1 MALPTTSKKVFTTLH
16 YQAGATLHRA
26 KLHELTT
33 TEIGNL
39 TTPVAGEL
47 AYGGDTHLKMYDG
60 SAWQNI
66 HRTGVALSTGSTFT
80 STLADGTAPF
90 AITSTSVVNNLNVDM
105 VDGCHASTSATASAI
120 PIYGTGGI
128 LKVGT
133 PVADDDASSKGYVD
147 NAVQGLDHKESV
159 KYTTTDN
166 ITLSGLSAQSNLDGT
181 PIAGDRILVNKLV
194 YVFQTPKRGD
204 IIALIPSHE
213 RSLHFIERIVA
224 LENDRVEVHGEKLLV
239 NGQLI
244 EEDYTQ
250 HERNGQDELGKP
262 AVFPPFKPYP
272 VPNYQPSFQWW
283 SNFSKFDQ
291 ESFNRV
297 FQDHLISPSEF
308 KQKFPDGNPF
318 TVPEGYV
325 FVMGDNRDNSLDS
338 RVWGPVALE
347 DIKGRADVIYWS
359 QGVGLLGKNE
369 IRLNRVGKSL

>member
-166 ITLSGLSAQSNLDGT
+166 IN
-181 PIAGDRILVNKLV
+181 
-194 YVFQTPKRGD
+194 
-204 IIALIPSHE
+204 
-213 RSLHFIERIVA
+213 
-224 LENDRVEVHGEKLLV
+224 
-239 NGQLI
+239 
-244 EEDYTQ
+244 
-250 HERNGQDELGKP
+250 
-262 AVFPPFKPYP
+262 
-272 VPNYQPSFQWW
+272 
-283 SNFSKFDQ
+283 
-291 ESFNRV
+291 
-297 FQDHLISPSEF
+297 
-308 KQKFPDGNPF
+308 
-318 TVPEGYV
+318 
-325 FVMGDNRDNSLDS
+325 
-338 RVWGPVALE
+338 
-347 DIKGRADVIYWS
+347 
-359 QGVGLLGKNE
+359 
-369 IRLNRVGKSL
+369 

>member
-1 MALPTTSKKVFTTLH
+1 MLLLLAYLLLIIFVYLIIHPFILSKISKILK
-16 YQAGATLHRA
+16 AGDLSF
-26 KLHELTT
+26 KNVVKMNFLLVGVQLVSLIISLILTFL
-33 TEIGNL
+33 NL
-39 TTPVAGEL
+39 TN
-47 AYGGDTHLKMYDG
+47 
-60 SAWQNI
+60 S
-66 HRTGVALSTGSTFT
+66 F
-80 STLADGTAPF
+80 
-90 AITSTSVVNNLNVDM
+90 
-105 VDGCHASTSATASAI
+105 I
-120 PIYGTGGI
+120 PIIISILALLLQIRIIRDKFDTNIAKSIVLYISIFIATVCVMIPTRTLVMTSYNMPSGNMEGTI
-128 LKVGT
+128 L
-133 PVADDDASSKGYVD
+133 
-147 NAVQGLDHKESV
+147 
-159 KYTTTDN
+159 
-166 ITLSGLSAQSNLDGT
+166 
-181 PIAGDRILVNKLV
+181 AGDRILVNKLA
-194 YVFQTPKRGD
+194 YVFQTPKKGD
-204 IIALIPSHE
+204 IIALIPPHE

-224 LENDRVEVHGEKLLV
+224 LENDKVEVQGEKLLV

-262 AVFPPFKPYP
+262 AVFPPFKSYP

-347 DIKGRADVIYWS
+347 DIKGRANVIYWS